1 MEFHIIG
8 KAKIERWFRTLKDR
22 WMAGLH
28 YDEFKTL
35 DELRESFMEYVQ
47 EYNTTVHSSLD
58 EMSPTDRF
66 FSESSQI
73 TRLTDQQIEKA
84 FLLEIERTVSADSV
98 VKIDNTPYEVDSR
111 YANRRLTIRYSSDLE
126 EVYVYDKDTGEYEKM
141 QLLDKHSN
149 AKVKRKVRMAGNE

>member
-1 MEFHIIG
+1 MKLLAARIG
-8 KAKIERWFRTLKDR
+8 TTINYCAPRTPTSKAKIERWFRTLKDR

-58 EMSPTDRF
+58 EMSPMDRF

-73 TRLTDQQIEKA
+73 TRLTDQQIE
-84 FLLEIERTVSADSV
+84 
-98 VKIDNTPYEVDSR
+98 
-111 YANRRLTIRYSSDLE
+111 RRSCWR
-126 EVYVYDKDTGEYEKM
+126 
-141 QLLDKHSN
+141 
-149 AKVKRKVRMAGNE
+149 